1 MKVLTSPSTI
11 RYIMEKYGFRFSKSL
26 GQNFLIDASIV
37 EQIIDG
43 AEVGADDVVLE
54 VGPGIG
60 VMTQAMAKRAKKV
73 VAVEIDKAL
82 LPVLDETLEDLDNV
96 EIVSGDVLKV
106 DLQQII
112 DEKLGG
118 QAPKVI
124 ANLPYYVTTPIIM
137 RFLEEQIPVTDI
149 VVMVQKEVADRMVAG
164 PGSKTYGALSVVV
177 QYYAEPSKIVKA
189 PPSVFMPQPGVES
202 SVVRL
207 KRRTSAPVEL
217 KAPELFFKT
226 VRSAFMKRRKTL
238 LNALSSG
245 ELDASKDEVRQVLE
259 TCGIDPKRRGETL
272 DMQEFASLA
281 NGFYDI
287 KNA

>member
-1 MKVLTSPSTI
+1 MKLTSPQTI

-26 GQNFLIDASIV
+26 GQNFLIDESIV
-37 EQIIDG
+37 EDIIDG
-43 AEVGADDVVLE
+43 AGIGEGDVVLE

-60 VMTQAMAKRAKKV
+60 VMTKAMAQRAKKV
-73 VAVEIDKAL
+73 VAVEIDKSL
-82 LPVLDETLEDLDNV
+82 LPVLEETLADCDNV

-106 DLQQII
+106 DLQEII

-118 QAPKVI
+118 QAPKVV

-149 VVMVQKEVADRMVAG
+149 VVMVQKEVADRMAAD
-164 PGSKTYGALSVVV
+164 PGSKIYGALSVVV
-177 QYYAEPSKIVKA
+177 QYYSKPSKIVKV
-189 PPSVFMPQPGVES
+189 PPSVFMPQPNVES

-207 KRRTSAPVEL
+207 EKRTAPPVDL
-217 KAPELFFKT
+217 KSPDLFFKT

-238 LNALSSG
+238 HNALSSG
-245 ELDASKDEVRQVLE
+245 ELAVSKDEVRQVLE
-259 TCGIDPKRRGETL
+259 ACEIDPKRRGETL
-272 DMQEFASLA
+272 DMEEFAKLA
-281 NGFYDI
+281 NAFYDL